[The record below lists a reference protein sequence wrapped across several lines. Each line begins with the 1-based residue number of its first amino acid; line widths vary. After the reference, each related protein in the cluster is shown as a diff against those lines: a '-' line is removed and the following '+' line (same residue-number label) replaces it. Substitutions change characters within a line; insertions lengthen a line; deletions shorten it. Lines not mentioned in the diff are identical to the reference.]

1 MTNNATVANQGVV
14 NPSHIAPIEVKL
26 EAVRNKR
33 VSKDRKS
40 LVKIATLL
48 LACIFVLVGMRAY
61 CAYVQHANNVLIE
74 ENNLIRAEIDSLER
88 ELSDKSNVSNIEKVA
103 VENYGM
109 VFPTSDNVI
118 NLAEEGVSEE
128 SLAETIR
135 SEAYN

>member
-14 NPSHIAPIEVKL
+14 NPSYIAPIEVKL

-40 LVKIATLL
+40 LVKIATLI

-88 ELSDKSNVSNIEKVA
+88 EISEKSNVSNIEKVA

-118 NLAEEGVSEE
+118 NLAEEGASEE